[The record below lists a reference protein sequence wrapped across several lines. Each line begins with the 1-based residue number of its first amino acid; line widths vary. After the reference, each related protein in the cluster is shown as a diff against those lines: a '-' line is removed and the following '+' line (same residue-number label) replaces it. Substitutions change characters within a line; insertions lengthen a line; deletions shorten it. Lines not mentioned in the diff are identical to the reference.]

1 MNVCV
6 GRRRG
11 LCVICLSL
19 YFLNNRC
26 PTNLCRPGY
35 QDTGVKGHKMCI
47 QGTASTSWNYF
58 LRLAIF
64 SKLFCG
70 LMILMNKIDF
80 LRLFIKAH
88 ICNGSISVSTSEQVS
103 VPVTTLGDTGRT
115 SPRGWKLSFRN
126 QRPRRHVRLFS
137 SGGTGYTF
145 SLSCHQDFFFFLAAF
160 NRILKKKKKK
170 KMEFHIQNKRDS
182 PTTADADQV
191 SE

>member
-115 SPRGWKLSFRN
+115 PPPRVETQLPKPATPA
-126 QRPRRHVRLFS
+126 PRQIVFQWWHWVYIFSLLS
-137 SGGTGYTF
+137 SG
-145 SLSCHQDFFFFLAAF
+145 FFFFPCCF
-160 NRILKKKKKK
+160 
-170 KMEFHIQNKRDS
+170 
-182 PTTADADQV
+182 
-191 SE
+191 